1 MAIDIGDENV
11 LSRFNKLATMGIIR
25 HSPSRVVPL
34 VDQKFPVSFTVGTHL
49 RDAWFD
55 T

>member
-11 LSRFNKLATMGIIR
+11 LRRFNKLVTMGIIR

-34 VDQKFPVSFTVGTHL
+34 VDQKFPVSFNVGTHL